1 MDPRALLWQIGSS
14 EKTNNAKMKN
24 TLPCT
29 SDLQK
34 QLVELVRP
42 LAPVEG
48 YNLTVLPDVRIL
60 RSDRPLSRAP
70 VLYDPGIVIVLQGR
84 KRGFLGDEVYLY
96 DAQHYLAVSVP
107 VPFSMET
114 DASADEPLLAIYL
127 RLDFKVA
134 AELMMKLD
142 ECGPVH
148 EGIPRGLMSTP
159 MDEGVANA
167 VLRFL
172 KVMNSS
178 LEAAILGPD
187 VVREIYFRVLTS
199 EQGSSIRA
207 ALTLQGHF
215 GKITKAIRT
224 IHASF
229 DQKLDI
235 GLLADEAGMSPTSF
249 HAHFKAVTSTS
260 PIQYLKTTRLHQA
273 RLIMVR
279 NGVTAAMASA
289 QVGYESPSQF
299 SREFKR
305 MFGRAPSVEAARMKQ
320 AFARPDPSPHELYV
334 AAH

>member
-1 MDPRALLWQIGSS
+1 MDGDATMWQIGSS
-14 EKTNNAKMKN
+14 RKTTKREMNN
-24 TLPCT
+24 T
-29 SDLQK
+29 SLSTSGLQRQMVK
-34 QLVELVRP
+34 LVRP

-48 YNLTVLPDVRIL
+48 YNLTVLSDVRIL
-60 RSDRPLSRAP
+60 RSDSPLSRAP
-70 VLYDPGIVIVLQGR
+70 VLYEPGIVIVLQGR
-84 KRGFLGDEVYLY
+84 KRGFLGDEVFLY

-114 DASADEPLLAIYL
+114 DASAEEPLLAIYL
-127 RLDFKVA
+127 RLDLKVA

-142 ECGPVH
+142 ECGPVQ
-148 EGIPRGLMSTP
+148 EAIPRGLMSTP
-159 MDEGVANA
+159 MDEGLANA

-178 LEAAILGPD
+178 LEPTILGPD

-199 EQGSSIRA
+199 EQGSSMRA
-207 ALTLQGHF
+207 ALTVQGHF

-235 GLLADEAGMSPTSF
+235 GHLADEAGMSTTSF

-289 QVGYESPSQF
+289 RVGYESPSQF

-305 MFGRAPSVEAARMKQ
+305 MFGRAPSEEAARMKQ
-320 AFARPDPSPHELYV
+320 AFAKPDPSPHELYI

>member
-1 MDPRALLWQIGSS
+1 
-14 EKTNNAKMKN
+14 MKN
-24 TLPCT
+24 ASQAPR
-29 SDLQK
+29 DLQR
-34 QLVELVRP
+34 QMVELARP

-60 RSDRPLSRAP
+60 RCDRPLSRAP

-134 AELMMKLD
+134 VELMMKLD
-142 ECGPVH
+142 ECGLVNDAN
-148 EGIPRGLMSTP
+148 PRGLMSTP
-159 MDEGVANA
+159 MDEGLGHA

-172 KVMNSS
+172 RVMNSA
-178 LEAAILGPD
+178 LEAAILGQD
-187 VVREIYFRVLTS
+187 VVREIYFRVLTG
-199 EQGSSIRA
+199 EQGSSMRA
-207 ALTLQGHF
+207 ALTRQGHF
-215 GKITKAIRT
+215 GKITKAIRA
-224 IHASF
+224 IHARF

-235 GLLADEAGMSPTSF
+235 GQLADEAGMSPTSF

-279 NGVTAAMASA
+279 HGVTAAVASA

-305 MFGRAPSVEAARMKQ
+305 MFGRGPSEEAARMKQ

>member
-1 MDPRALLWQIGSS
+1 MNNYLMQSVSQRATAVQRQMI
-14 EKTNNAKMKN
+14 N
-24 TLPCT
+24 
-29 SDLQK
+29 
-34 QLVELVRP
+34 LVEP

-70 VLYDPGIVIVLQGR
+70 VLYEPGIVIVLQGR

-107 VPFSMET
+107 VPFSMDT
-114 DASADEPLLAIYL
+114 DASAEEPLLAIYF

-142 ECGPVH
+142 EYGTSEEAP
-148 EGIPRGLMSTP
+148 PKGLMSTV
-159 MDEGVANA
+159 MDERVANT

-172 KVMNSS
+172 EVMNSP
-178 LEAAILGPD
+178 LESAILGPD
-187 VVREIYFRVLTS
+187 LVRELYFRVLTG
-199 EQGSSIRA
+199 EQGSSMRA
-207 ALTLQGHF
+207 ALARRGQF
-215 GKITKAIRT
+215 AKIAKAIRT
-224 IHASF
+224 IHANF

-235 GLLADEAGMSPTSF
+235 DQLANEAGMSPTSF

-260 PIQYLKTTRLHQA
+260 PIQYLKATRLHQA

-279 NGVTAAMASA
+279 NEVTASLASA

-305 MFGRAPSVEAARMKQ
+305 MFGRGPAEEASRMRQ
-320 AFARPDPSPHELYV
+320 VFARPDPLPHELYV
-334 AAH
+334 ASH